1 MSTRNWKLA
10 MAVGAFVAVLTMI
23 PSAFAQCG
31 LPSKLVKPS
40 AWQPE
45 FQGAQLKPAQLVTD
59 PIVGM
64 WHVIFTATSLNG
76 QPFSGVIDNA
86 VVVWHNDGT
95 EAMNSGRPAQDGNIC
110 LGIWAHTGLRKY
122 FLNHI
127 PWGGNDLTNAPSG
140 IGNPLA
146 GTQIIEQ
153 VTLSPNAN
161 SYSGFFTLT
170 AYNPDGSVNISF
182 TGTLAATRITVATKF
197 SDLL

>member
-1 MSTRNWKLA
+1 MSTRSWKLA
-10 MAVGAFVAVLTMI
+10 TVMGALAAALTMI

-31 LPSKLVKPS
+31 LPAKAIKPS
-40 AWQPE
+40 SWQPQ
-45 FQGAQLKPAQLVTD
+45 FQGARVMPAQLVTD

-64 WHVIFTATSLNG
+64 WHVIFTASSMNN

-95 EAMNSGRPAQDGNIC
+95 EAMNSSRPAQDGNIC

-127 PWGGNDLTNAPSG
+127 PWGGNDPANAPSG

-153 VTLSPNAN
+153 ITLGPGGN

-170 AYNPDGSVNISF
+170 AYNPDGSVNVSF
-182 TGTLAATRITVATKF
+182 TGTLAATRINVATRF
-197 SDLL
+197 SELM